1 MFDSLCACFCLLA
14 LCFFY
19 LLAFFCRRFVKFKAA
34 ESFFDI
40 ATLACDLFL
49 LLRVNVKG
57 NIFSLLSSFVNVWI
71 KSEET
76 QER

>member
-1 MFDSLCACFCLLA
+1 MFESLCLFLLA
-14 LCFFY
+14 SALFSFY

-34 ESFFDI
+34 ESFSDV
-40 ATLACDLFL
+40 AALACDLFL

-71 KSEET
+71 KS
-76 QER
+76 